1 MFLIIETA
9 TSRALIALC
18 DQHKVLAKKELQ
30 LALASSSDLEPA
42 LQQLLQNA
50 HILPKDL
57 EFVAVGQGPGSYT
70 GLRVGA
76 ASAKAI
82 SIACNIPLVGLST
95 LRGFVPPADFLGAY
109 LAAIDAKIGG
119 VYVLAAEKTK
129 DGITFFGEEKL
140 MPWLEFVEALKL
152 CPFIATP
159 AWEPI
164 AKRLEASVKPQ
175 VFETSPSAE
184 QLFLESKEKFANKE
198 YTLDGTLP
206 LLYLRLTQAEM
217 EKLPNKGQFQ

>member
-9 TSRALIALC
+9 TARALIALC
-18 DQHKVLAKKELQ
+18 DHHKVLAKKELQ
-30 LALASSSDLEPA
+30 LALASSGDLEPS
-42 LQQLLQNA
+42 LQQLLHDA

-70 GLRVGA
+70 GLRVAA

-82 SIACNIPLVGLST
+82 SIGCSIPLVGISSLK
-95 LRGFVPPADFLGAY
+95 GFVPPADFLGSY
-109 LAAIDAKIGG
+109 LAAVDAKIGG

-129 DGITFFGEEKL
+129 DGITFFGKEKL
-140 MPWLEFVEALKL
+140 LPFHEFVEALKL

-164 AKRLEASVKPQ
+164 AKRLEGSFKPQ

-184 QLFLESKEKFANKE
+184 QLFLESQAKFSKKE